1 MHCSPPTTTAPL
13 TPNTPN
19 GDYDDDSCEYGV
31 PTPHILSIL
40 SIFVKGV
47 CGYFFPNGMMTGP
60 NYYVFFN

>member
-1 MHCSPPTTTAPL
+1 MEEEQEEEEEVPEGMHCSPPTTTAPL

-40 SIFVKGV
+40 IIFVKGV
-47 CGYFFPNGMMTGP
+47 CG
-60 NYYVFFN
+60 